1 MFLHRGVQALHL
13 RHVEISSGGRHIWN
27 VIFGGVNYPTRVLIF
42 HEQRTTIDLQVH
54 AEFAHGSVK
63 NFLDVECAADSLRDA
78 IDQRGAIGLPR
89 QHILDLLPLGNI
101 TGHALDADRLAVAK
115 Y

>member
-1 MFLHRGVQALHL
+1 MFLHRGVQALNL
-13 RHVEISSGGRHIWN
+13 RQVEISSRGRHIWN
-27 VIFGGVNYPTRVLIF
+27 VIFGGVNYPTSLLIF

-54 AEFAHGSVK
+54 AEFAHRSIENVR
-63 NFLDVECAADSLRDA
+63 DVERAAYSLRDA
-78 IDQRGAIGLPR
+78 IDQGRAISLPC

-101 TGHALDADRLAVAK
+101 TRNTLDADRLPIAK